1 MSRAIKRRGAIYRLV
16 VEQDREDLALPKS
29 KVSCEHG
36 MMVMYGHS
44 QRSSALSILGWLVSY
59 VVVSAPENHLFES
72 KGEKEIAVVFQ
83 GHKLREKSLVE
94 SAAKKRRF

>member
-1 MSRAIKRRGAIYRLV
+1 
-16 VEQDREDLALPKS
+16 
-29 KVSCEHG
+29 
-36 MMVMYGHS
+36 MVTA
-44 QRSSALSILGWLVSY
+44 SAAPLSTFFAACSDILGWLVAY

-94 SAAKKRRF
+94 SAAKKRRS